1 MKMSPREIFA
11 LRDYLD
17 PNLKDRAL
25 SDARRSVSLTDIADQ
40 TCLGGR
46 LAELSGR
53 SVLLAVD
60 GQFLAGLAMIEIDG
74 IARRMLLCPPDL
86 SAGHLPALVE
96 DAEIDA
102 VVTDQP
108 DRFAASGVALVVP
121 VREDLQPAARA
132 PMVRPVASGPCGRRS
147 MTSAAMAVCRFSS
160 GRLSAVAR
168 WSCPSPASPSPLTSR
183 V

>member
-17 PNLKDRAL
+17 PDLNDRTL
-25 SDARRSVSLTDIADQ
+25 SDARHSVSLTDITAR

-53 SVLLAVD
+53 SVLLAVA

-74 IARRMLLCPPDL
+74 ISRRMLLCPPDL
-86 SAGHLPALVE
+86 NADHLQALVK

-102 VVTDQP
+102 VVTDRP
-108 DRFAASGVALVVP
+108 DRFAALG
-121 VREDLQPAARA
+121 
-132 PMVRPVASGPCGRRS
+132 
-147 MTSAAMAVCRFSS
+147 MAVV
-160 GRLSAVAR
+160 L
-168 WSCPSPASPSPLTSR
+168 
-183 V
+183 